1 MIAENDKIYKTDLTN
16 KMLVMTM
23 GELLEMGKVS
33 ARGQIAIPIDIRKE
47 MGLEEG
53 SKVLFFL
60 EEDTLLIK
68 RVSAQTWEQITKPL
82 RQEKK
87 KISQEDVNRL
97 IHRMRK

>member
-1 MIAENDKIYKTDLTN
+1 
-16 KMLVMTM
+16 MT
-23 GELLEMGKVS
+23 ELLEMGKVS
-33 ARGQIAIPIDIRKE
+33 ARGQIAIPVDIRKE

-68 RVSAQTWEQITKPL
+68 KVSAQTWEHITRPL

-87 KISQEDVNRL
+87 KIKQEDVNSI
-97 IHRMRK
+97 IHKMRKG